1 MNDMLSL
8 MPARPQ
14 GDLLA
19 LNAETETHGLRLS
32 PAQAVALRQT
42 ETAALDR
49 TGRIEFG
56 DGAAQALIRAFCD
69 SPYLTQE
76 NLEETLCALIEM
88 FYTFKN
94 ETLDAISDGDL
105 IGCMKSEFDN
115 SCHGSMELL
124 TEALDRLARR
134 VRAGER

>member
-19 LNAETETHGLRLS
+19 LNAETEAHGLRLS

-69 SPYLTQE
+69 SPYLTQVKRPE
-76 NLEETLCALIEM
+76 LFAKNCAQ
-88 FYTFKN
+88 
-94 ETLDAISDGDL
+94 
-105 IGCMKSEFDN
+105 
-115 SCHGSMELL
+115 
-124 TEALDRLARR
+124 
-134 VRAGER
+134 